1 MICLSSELF
10 PIILKIAWL
19 RCLWS
24 YSFIKLCLCCSIP
37 SFPERKGWITLVC
50 SQLDVFFNYHFL
62 IACVHLIH
70 WLITMGSVWSL
81 DLVYVVFP
89 IHGQILWSCGGRKA
103 LVFWFVF
110 FYIHGFEGYPNNF
123 LSNKF
128 FYTHG
133 TMKWNITLKKQL
145 F

>member
-89 IHGQILWSCGGRKA
+89 IHGQILWSCGGKKA
-103 LVFWFVF
+103 LVIWVF
-110 FYIHGFEGYPNNF
+110 FFTFMDLKDIQTI
-123 LSNKF
+123 
-128 FYTHG
+128 FYQTSSSIL
-133 TMKWNITLKKQL
+133 MERWSEISL
-145 F
+145 

>member
-19 RCLWS
+19 RCVWS
-24 YSFIKLCLCCSIP
+24 YSFVCVVH
-37 SFPERKGWITLVC
+37 TLFSREKRLNNLGLFTVGC
-50 SQLDVFFNYHFL
+50 FLNYHFL

-103 LVFWFVF
+103 LVFGVF
-110 FYIHGFEGYPNNF
+110 FFAFMDLKDIQTI
-123 LSNKF
+123 
-128 FYTHG
+128 FYQTSSSIL
-133 TMKWNITLKKQL
+133 MERWSEISL
-145 F
+145 

>member
-1 MICLSSELF
+1 MASMF
-10 PIILKIAWL
+10 MIILIHEAL
-19 RCLWS
+19 FVL
-24 YSFIKLCLCCSIP
+24 LIP

-50 SQLDVFFNYHFL
+50 SQLDFFFNYHFL

-103 LVFWFVF
+103 LVFWGF
-110 FYIHGFEGYPNNF
+110 FCIHGFEGYPNNF

>member
-19 RCLWS
+19 RCVWS
-24 YSFIKLCLCCSIP
+24 YSFVCVVH
-37 SFPERKGWITLVC
+37 TLFSREKRLNNLGLFTVGF
-50 SQLDVFFNYHFL
+50 FFNYHFL

-81 DLVYVVFP
+81 DLVYIVFP

-103 LVFWFVF
+103 LVFLVF
-110 FYIHGFEGYPNNF
+110 FFTFMDLKDIQTI
-123 LSNKF
+123 
-128 FYTHG
+128 FYQTSSSIL
-133 TMKWNITLKKQL
+133 MERWSEISL
-145 F
+145 